1 MTSVTTRSDSSFG
14 LIQKRVPREVY
25 ERARGRCFPITL
37 PAIGTAPETIVE
49 VAIGKV
55 IKLSLR
61 VRDPSAA
68 KLRNAAVLTQLEKIF
83 HSIRSDAIELTQ
95 KQAVALSGE
104 VYRLV
109 VERFETEPGEPEV
122 WEAFK
127 GFSYAALDGRV
138 PNPPTISWHEIMD
151 ERRAALDIFGVSSGP
166 VLLDVI
172 DSLPP
177 GDNNRSLEVRF
188 GLLTSWVLAR
198 HGLEVTPGSRAK
210 LLHQVGVAAIYA
222 GKTLRR
228 AAEGDYSPDP
238 DAARFPPVEIQ
249 PSSRGAKAPVNTS
262 GKTSLTGLE
271 EAWWAEALTIGKS
284 ESTHESYANSFR
296 LLAKFLKHNDAS
308 RVTPEDI
315 IAFKDHR
322 LKTINPKTG
331 KAVSPKTIKGSDL
344 TAFKSVFDWAVSNRK
359 LPMNPAQGVTLKLGK
374 KTKLRERDFTDAEA
388 SALLTGANGVDLSPS
403 PRNSFKT
410 RQMKRW
416 VPWLCAYSGSRVGEL
431 VQLRKE
437 DLRQEAGAWII
448 QVTPEAGT
456 VKTKEYRDVPL
467 HEHLVEMG
475 FMDFVQAAPSGY
487 LFMDVKRDGSF
498 LGVWQSK
505 KNRLA
510 EFAREFV
517 TDPNVA
523 PNHGWRHTFKSKG
536 FEAGIQEKVLDAL
549 CGHAP
554 ATVGRAYGS
563 VTLKTK
569 VDAMMTFPRYQ
580 FSGDRMAQ
588 THGDR
593 I

>member
-1 MTSVTTRSDSSFG
+1 MTSATTRADSSF
-14 LIQKRVPREVY
+14 LQMQKRVPGEVLK
-25 ERARGRCFPITL
+25 RARGRCFPVTL
-37 PAIGTAPETIVE
+37 PAVGSAPETVVE
-49 VAIGKV
+49 IAMVKV

-61 VRDPSAA
+61 VREPSAA
-68 KLRNAAVLTQLEKIF
+68 KLRNAAVLTQLERIF
-83 HSIRSDAIELTQ
+83 QSICTDAVELTH
-95 KQAVALSGE
+95 KQTVALSGE

-109 VERFETEPGEPEV
+109 VEKFESEPGEPEL

-127 GFSYAALDGRV
+127 GFTYAALDGRV
-138 PNPPTISWHEIMD
+138 PNPPSVSWHEIMD
-151 ERRAALDIFGVSSGP
+151 ERRAALNTFGISNGP

-177 GDNNRSLEVRF
+177 GDSTHSLEVRF

-198 HGLEVTPGSRAK
+198 HGLEVTPGSRAR
-210 LLHQVGVAAIYA
+210 LLHQIGEAALDA
-222 GKTLRR
+222 GWALKR
-228 AAEGDYSPDP
+228 AAQGDYSPDP
-238 DAARFPPVEIQ
+238 KAARFPPVELQ
-249 PSSRGAKAPVNTS
+249 APSRASKSPTDPT

-271 EAWWAEALTIGKS
+271 EAWWTEARTVGKS
-284 ESTHESYANSFR
+284 QSTHESYANSFR

-322 LKTINPKTG
+322 LKTINPRTG

-359 LPMNPAQGVTLKLGK
+359 LPINPAQGVTLKLGK

-475 FMDFVQAAPSGY
+475 FMDFVQTAPPGY

-554 ATVGRAYGS
+554 ATVGRSYGS

-569 VDAMMTFPRYQ
+569 IDAMKLFPRYETA
-580 FSGDRMAQ
+580 GD
-588 THGDR
+588 DR
-593 I
+593 RD